1 MAEIIQFP
9 TSRIVRRPEQIAP
22 KLAEKREKEVQIAQ
36 FIEDLTEQLSMHIL
50 AMCQDNVVNM
60 KSEPFLR
67 DLAVVIE
74 GVKSLLYRDF
84 GKGHPM
90 QKLTDTLIQM
100 ITMKNGQ
107 KLTDINY
114 SKLSINPPQAQY
126 FANVE
131 KHGIELAKKAG
142 IGKEYQ
148 KIVKELREYVNSL
161 STKNKKNKITIRF
174 ENSKEKKEE
183 EKEIEFEP
191 TMDLD

>member
-90 QKLTDTLIQM
+90 QKLTDTLIQI
-100 ITMKNGQ
+100 ITTKNGQ

-114 SKLSINPPQAQY
+114 SKLSINPPQTKY

-131 KHGIELAKKAG
+131 KHGIELAEKAG

-148 KIVKELREYVNSL
+148 KIVKELREYVNGL
-161 STKNKKNKITIRF
+161 PTKNKLTIRF
-174 ENSKEKKEE
+174 ETPKEKKEE
-183 EKEIEFEP
+183 EKDIEFEP